1 MRLQLSKSSVKK
13 YTAMQNSVC
22 TDNRARGMFGFYR
35 ASRSGRYGSQIVQL
49 QNLPQNHIEGLES
62 VRKMAKNRDFQI
74 LEMLYD
80 SVPDVLSQLIRT
92 AFIPKRKF
100 IVADFSAIEARVLA
114 WIADE
119 KWRMEA
125 FAKGEDIYCASA
137 SKMFGVKVVKYGE
150 NGHLRQKG
158 KVAELAC
165 GYGGSVGAMK
175 AMGGEV
181 MGLSEAELK
190 QIVDDWR
197 TASPNIVKLWHSV
210 EKCAKETITK
220 QISTKTNGLVF
231 TYESGFMFIQLP
243 SKRRLAYA
251 KPKIGV
257 NKFGGEA
264 ITYMG
269 IGIAKKWER
278 LETFGGKLV
287 ENIVQGI
294 ARDILCSSMK
304 TLSEYFIV
312 AHVHDEIIIDAPENL
327 SLESVCEQMA
337 KVPDWADGLELRADG
352 YECEFYKKD

>member
-1 MRLQLSKSSVKK
+1 
-13 YTAMQNSVC
+13 
-22 TDNRARGMFGFYR
+22 
-35 ASRSGRYGSQIVQL
+35 
-49 QNLPQNHIEGLES
+49 
-62 VRKMAKNRDFQI
+62 
-74 LEMLYD
+74 
-80 SVPDVLSQLIRT
+80 
-92 AFIPKRKF
+92 
-100 IVADFSAIEARVLA
+100 
-114 WIADE
+114 
-119 KWRMEA
+119 
-125 FAKGEDIYCASA
+125 
-137 SKMFGVKVVKYGE
+137 
-150 NGHLRQKG
+150 
-158 KVAELAC
+158 
-165 GYGGSVGAMK
+165 MK
-175 AMGGEV
+175 AMGGEE

-197 TASPNIVKLWHSV
+197 TASPNIVKSWHSV

-220 QISTKTNGLVF
+220 QIPTKTNGLVF